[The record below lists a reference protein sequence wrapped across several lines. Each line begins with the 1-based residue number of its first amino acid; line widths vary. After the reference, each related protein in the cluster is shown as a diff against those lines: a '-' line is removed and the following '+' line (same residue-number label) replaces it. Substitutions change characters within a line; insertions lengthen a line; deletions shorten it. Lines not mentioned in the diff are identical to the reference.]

1 MSESV
6 VFEAKPSDHT
16 ESINNVIKKA
26 EKLKALLVEVHELI
40 HDLKNGESVLN
51 KQGKTMMHV
60 YIDIAG
66 RQDAVAVKCA
76 SEIIEAMKKE
86 HGSNHVLL
94 FDIKIKT

>member
-6 VFEAKPSDHT
+6 ETEEKPSDYT
-16 ESINNVIKKA
+16 EVIDDIIKKA
-26 EKLKALLVEVHELI
+26 KKLKVLLVEVHELI
-40 HDLKNGESVLN
+40 RDFKNGGSVLN

-66 RQDAVAVKCA
+66 RQDDVAVKCA
-76 SEIIEAMKKE
+76 SKIIEEMEKE
-86 HGSNHVLL
+86 HGSNHFIL